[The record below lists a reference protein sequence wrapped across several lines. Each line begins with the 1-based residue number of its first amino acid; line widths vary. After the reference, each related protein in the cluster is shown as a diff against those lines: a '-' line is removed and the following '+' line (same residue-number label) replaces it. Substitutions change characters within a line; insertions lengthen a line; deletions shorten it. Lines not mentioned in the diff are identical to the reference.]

1 MFGSRELALAAR
13 VRPHPFD
20 VSVDDLGRV
29 AVVRVQGEVDAATAP
44 RMGEAVDGLL
54 GSGRRVVLDL
64 QRVDFMDLH
73 GLAVVIHAT
82 RRARSDGGS
91 FAIARPA
98 PCVQRLVGLVHAEA
112 EVRILPEGTDPLHAA

>member
-1 MFGSRELALAAR
+1 M
-13 VRPHPFD
+13 
-20 VSVDDLGRV
+20 
-29 AVVRVQGEVDAATAP
+29 RVQGEVDAATAP
-44 RMGEAVDGLL
+44 RMGEAVNELL

-73 GLAVVIHAT
+73 GLAVVIRAT

-98 PCVQRLVGLVHAEA
+98 PCVRRLVELVHAEA
-112 EVRILPEGTDPLHAA
+112 EVPILPDGTDPLHAA